1 MNVPLIFSTNRF
13 QEKLLFIPFVQYGIK
28 PTVIWC
34 KSCIYP
40 KKWFE
45 ITKSSNI
52 GSAGDFNA
60 ILTALFM
67 EGTEA
72 WQQLWGGWEKNGQSW
87 WPMNSMH
94 RWCKPVPKI
103 WELRCNS
110 MQWRFFLYHLPCHLR
125 LSFHRIL
132 RFVVFIVSSCHLRL
146 SFSSDSIQTN
156 PNLGPNPTSHSID
169 IGHLPVPP
177 TSRSFHKTFCAS
189 VWWVSCSETSAK
201 HCYNLTRR
209 QRRLFMDHLLPAAA
223 SRWTK

>member
-1 MNVPLIFSTNRF
+1 MVWNYQKF
-13 QEKLLFIPFVQYGIK
+13 QYWQRRGLQCNFDGTFYGGYRSLT
-28 PTVIWC
+28 TV
-34 KSCIYP
+34 
-40 KKWFE
+40 
-45 ITKSSNI
+45 
-52 GSAGDFNA
+52 
-60 ILTALFM
+60 M
-67 EGTEA
+67 
-72 WQQLWGGWEKNGQSW
+72 GGREKNGQSW

-156 PNLGPNPTSHSID
+156 PNLGPNPTSPSID
-169 IGHLPVPP
+169 IDHLPVPP
-177 TSRSFHKTFCAS
+177 TSPSFHKTFCAS